1 MAPGRGAGVGREAS
15 ENLTARRHPTDVVL
29 LSAGGAGM
37 LSRSPPARK
46 SPCAGTSRRTDSR
59 LKPPSL
65 CVSVWKLS
73 VPCVTASRGGGVS
86 CRVVEA
92 RAPVPA
98 HAALRCLRPRG
109 RGHGLRGCGAS
120 DFGFGHLCAPVYTE
134 VPKSPEGQRLP
145 PQSCGCLAQEG
156 RAQGLVCLTQWLGER
171 LGEAAR
177 ASHLPWRARVE
188 RACVFVWG
196 SRDDVSS
203 RSRGVVGNVN

>member
-1 MAPGRGAGVGREAS
+1 MPGHRDAPTRVL
-15 ENLTARRHPTDVVL
+15 NRRRF
-29 LSAGGAGM
+29 AC
-37 LSRSPPARK
+37 RSGNCR
-46 SPCAGTSRRTDSR
+46 S
-59 LKPPSL
+59 
-65 CVSVWKLS
+65 
-73 VPCVTASRGGGVS
+73 PCVTASRGGGVS

-92 RAPVPA
+92 GAPVPA
-98 HAALRCLRPRG
+98 HAALRRLRPRG

-156 RAQGLVCLTQWLGER
+156 RAQRLVCLTQWLGER
-171 LGEAAR
+171 LGQHLGEAAR

-188 RACVFVWG
+188 RACAFVWG
-196 SRDDVSS
+196 SRDDVSF